1 MADEHR
7 VKMFFALKSYQFRT
21 AMRRSSLASWVV
33 LFVALFISLAILV
46 EPLQAP
52 FRAVGIDFPSLT
64 RYEVVGTVRDAN
76 DEPIPGVR
84 VAAGGYSTSTDTAGA
99 YTLRLAAES
108 PNGVVIVFSRG
119 SKHEVRFVDFTGDTT
134 VKLDEKIR

>member
-1 MADEHR
+1 MAEEHR

-21 AMRRSSLASWVV
+21 AMRRSSLAGWVV
-33 LFVALFISLAILV
+33 LLVALFISLAILV

-52 FRAVGIDFPSLT
+52 FRAVGINFPSLA
-64 RYEVVGTVRDAN
+64 RYELVGTVRDAS

-84 VAAGGYSTSTDTAGA
+84 VTAGGYSTSTDIAGA

-108 PNGVVIVFSRG
+108 PDEVAIVFSQG
-119 SKHEVRFVDFTGDTT
+119 SKDKVRFVDFTADTK
-134 VKLDEKIR
+134 VRLDEKIR